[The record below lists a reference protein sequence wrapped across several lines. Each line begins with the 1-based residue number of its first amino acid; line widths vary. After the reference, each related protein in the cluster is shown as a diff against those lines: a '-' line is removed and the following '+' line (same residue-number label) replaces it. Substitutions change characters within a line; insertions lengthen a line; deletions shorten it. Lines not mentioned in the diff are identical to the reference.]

1 MWSGDMRYTPRD
13 YCSAHLFQK
22 FRTKMMKEVK
32 EAPDPIVDEPLRI
45 RVPILGD
52 ETFEIQE
59 EDGDNRMDESPPRR
73 TFVESNS
80 F

>member
-1 MWSGDMRYTPRD
+1 
-13 YCSAHLFQK
+13 
-22 FRTKMMKEVK
+22 MMKEVK

-73 TFVESNS
+73 TFV
-80 F
+80 